1 MTKAIRVHNTGG
13 PEVMILEDVEIGQP
27 GAGEV
32 HVRHTAIGL
41 NFIDVYFRTGSYP
54 VQTPFT
60 PGFEAAGVVEAVGD
74 GVDNLSVGDRIAY
87 AAPPIGAYAEE
98 RLIAADRVVKLP
110 DEIADRVGAAIMLK
124 GMTTEYL
131 LRRTYAISAGDTILF
146 HAAAGGVGLMACQW
160 ASHLGATVIGT
171 VGSEEKADL
180 ARAHGC
186 HHTIIYTREDFV
198 EQVNQITDGKGVN
211 VVYDSVGKDT
221 FLKGLDCLQPLG
233 TMVLFGASS
242 GTPDPI
248 DPALLQ
254 AKGSLFLTR
263 PSLFNYIAEQ
273 ESLTQSALELFDVVS
288 TGAVQVEVN
297 QEHTLGDAAES
308 HRELEGRRTTG
319 ATVLIP

>member
-1 MTKAIRVHNTGG
+1 
-13 PEVMILEDVEIGQP
+13 
-27 GAGEV
+27 
-32 HVRHTAIGL
+32 
-41 NFIDVYFRTGSYP
+41 
-54 VQTPFT
+54 
-60 PGFEAAGVVEAVGD
+60 
-74 GVDNLSVGDRIAY
+74 
-87 AAPPIGAYAEE
+87 
-98 RLIAADRVVKLP
+98 
-110 DEIADRVGAAIMLK
+110 
-124 GMTTEYL
+124 
-131 LRRTYAISAGDTILF
+131 
-146 HAAAGGVGLMACQW
+146 MACQW

-198 EQVNQITDGKGVN
+198 EQVNQITDSKGVN

-273 ESLTQSALELFDVVS
+273 GSLTQSALELFDVVS